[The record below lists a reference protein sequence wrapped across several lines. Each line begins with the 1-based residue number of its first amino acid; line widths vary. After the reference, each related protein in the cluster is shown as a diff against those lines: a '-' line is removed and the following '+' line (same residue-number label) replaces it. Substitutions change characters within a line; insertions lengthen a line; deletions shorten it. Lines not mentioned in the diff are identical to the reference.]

1 MKKKI
6 SYILFFFMML
16 LVGFAA
22 AQTSK
27 PKPLSKNLISLRSL
41 AEKEFRASQYET
53 AIALYRSY
61 FKKIN
66 FTDTTALFNVAES
79 YRLSRQYDSAIV
91 AFNKLVLIQPSYLT
105 NLAELYATKGN
116 YSKAVEIYKSI
127 QTADTVLIK
136 KIESRLIGFKGREDF
151 QLDSLDWKVTR
162 SAVNTEGNESNAMR
176 YKDGIL
182 YISSAVGKSGAAS
195 NIGAPQLLFA

>member
-1 MKKKI
+1 
-6 SYILFFFMML
+6 ML

-116 YSKAVEIYKSI
+116 YSKAVE
-127 QTADTVLIK
+127 V
-136 KIESRLIGFKGREDF
+136 
-151 QLDSLDWKVTR
+151 VP
-162 SAVNTEGNESNAMR
+162 VP
-176 YKDGIL
+176 
-182 YISSAVGKSGAAS
+182 GA
-195 NIGAPQLLFA
+195 NLLQR